1 MKQKQLK
8 KRKKYIYDVI
18 CTKDYQPMRAREIA
32 ILLQV
37 PREKRG
43 DLQDTL
49 DGLVQEGRVA
59 MDRRGRYYKAPAV
72 KPGKASK
79 KKAKEKHADTL
90 CGVFVSHPRGFGFVE
105 IDGEEQDYFIP
116 GEYTGGAF
124 HMDTVEIIPL
134 PQQGGK
140 RREARVAAVR
150 EHGITEVVGTFEQ
163 DRAFGFVRS
172 DNMKIGRDIFVSQ
185 KNAGGARDGQKV
197 VVRLTEYGGHH
208 RSPEGKVTEILG
220 DSRDPG
226 VDVLSVARSMGLP
239 MEFPERVMNQAL
251 RVAGEVSE
259 ADRNGRE
266 DLRDLQMVTIDGE
279 DAKDLD
285 DAVSLTVEG
294 GMYHLGVHI
303 ADVSNYVQAGSA
315 LDREAFKRGTSV
327 YLVDRVLPMLPV
339 QLSNGICSLNAGE
352 DRLALSCLM
361 DIDSSGRVVDHR
373 IVESVIRVNRRMTYT
388 EVNHILTDPDG
399 DTARAY
405 GALTPMLLAMG
416 ELSARIRSRRS
427 GRGSIDFDFPECK
440 IILGAT
446 GHPIEIRPYERNAA
460 TDLIEDFM
468 LSANETVAREFCE
481 REIPFVYRTHEN
493 PDRERLE
500 GVLHFIHTLGI
511 RTKKARQE
519 VSPGEIQEILDGLR
533 GNPCEDLVSRLL
545 LRSMKQAKYT
555 TACTGHFGLAAKYYC
570 HFTSPIRRYPDLQI
584 HRIIKDSIRGRL
596 KPEKIAWY
604 GEHLESVAAQSST
617 TERRAQEAERETD
630 KMKMA
635 EYMSCHLEEIF
646 SGRIS
651 GVTSWGIFVEL
662 PNTVEGLV
670 RLSDMVDDYYQF
682 DEEHYQIAGEHSR
695 KAYRLGDPVRVR
707 VKGADPAARTIDFTL
722 VDGERE
728 KDGQT

>member
-1 MKQKQLK
+1 MKAKQLK

-37 PREKRG
+37 PEEKRR

-49 DGLVQEGRVA
+49 DSLLQDGRVA
-59 MDRRGRYYKAPAV
+59 VDRRGRYYKASARKQG
-72 KPGKASK
+72 KPSK
-79 KKAKEKHADTL
+79 KKEKYADAVR
-90 CGVFVSHPRGFGFVE
+90 GVFVGHPRGCGFVE
-105 IDGEEQDYFIP
+105 VEGADQDFFVP
-116 GEYTGGAF
+116 GEYVNGAF

-134 PQQGGK
+134 PAGSGK
-140 RREARVAAVR
+140 RREARVAAILD
-150 EHGITEVVGTFEQ
+150 HGVTEVVGTYEQ
-163 DRAFGFVRS
+163 DRSFGFVRS
-172 DNMKIGRDIFVSQ
+172 DNSRICRDIFVSR

-197 VVRLTEYGGHH
+197 VVKLTDYGGHH

-220 DSRDPG
+220 DSSDPG

-239 MEFPERVMNQAL
+239 MEFPERVANQAL
-251 RVAGEVSE
+251 RVAGVVSE
-259 ADRNGRE
+259 ADRSGRE
-266 DLRDLQMVTIDGE
+266 DLREMLMVTIDGE

-285 DAVSLTVEG
+285 DAVSLTVEDG
-294 GMYHLGVHI
+294 IFHLGVHI

-361 DIDSSGRVVDHR
+361 DMDASGRVIGHR
-373 IVESVIRVNRRMTYT
+373 IVESVIRVDRRMSYA
-388 EVNHILTDPDG
+388 EVNNILTGQDEELSG
-399 DTARAY
+399 EY
-405 GALTPMLLAMG
+405 GPLKSMLKAMG
-416 ELSARIRSRRS
+416 ELSIRIRSRRS

-446 GHPIEIRPYERNAA
+446 GHPMEIKPYERNAA

-481 REIPFVYRTHEN
+481 RKIPFVYRTHEN
-493 PDRERLE
+493 PDRDRMES
-500 GVLHFIHTLGI
+500 VLHFIHTLGI
-511 RTKKARQE
+511 RTVKAGQE
-519 VSPGEIQEILDGLR
+519 MSPGEVQDILDRLK

-596 KPEKIAWY
+596 KPEKVAWY
-604 GEHLESVAAQSST
+604 AEHLDGVAVQSSM

-635 EYMSCHLEEIF
+635 EYMSYHLEEVF
-646 SGRIS
+646 AGRIS
-651 GVTSWGIFVEL
+651 GVTAWGIFVEL
-662 PNTVEGLV
+662 PNTVEGMV
-670 RLSDMVDDYYQF
+670 RLADMVDDYYRF
-682 DEEHYQIAGEHSR
+682 DEERYQIVGEHSG
-695 KAYRLGDPVRVR
+695 KTYRLGDPVRVR
-707 VKGADPAARTIDFTL
+707 VKGADAAARTIDFSLTENDL
-722 VDGERE
+722 
-728 KDGQT
+728 

>member
-1 MKQKQLK
+1 MKPKQLK

-32 ILLQV
+32 ILLQI
-37 PREKRG
+37 PKEKRR

-49 DGLVQEGRVA
+49 DSLLQDGKVA
-59 MDRRGRYYKAPAV
+59 MDKRGRYYKAPA
-72 KPGKASK
+72 GKAGRPS
-79 KKAKEKHADTL
+79 AKRGKERRADAIR
-90 CGVFVSHPRGFGFVE
+90 GVYVGHPRGFGFVE
-105 IDGEEQDYFIP
+105 VEGEEEDYFIP
-116 GEYTGGAF
+116 GEYTNGAF
-124 HMDTVEIIPL
+124 HMDTVEILPL
-134 PQQGGK
+134 PAGSGK
-140 RREARVAAVR
+140 RREARVAAIL

-163 DRAFGFVRS
+163 DRAFGFVKS
-172 DNMKIGRDIFVSQ
+172 DNSRVCRDIFIPQ
-185 KNAGGARDGQKV
+185 KDAGGARDGQKV
-197 VVRLTEYGGHH
+197 VVKLTDYGGHH

-226 VDVLSVARSMGLP
+226 VDVLSVARGMGLP
-239 MEFPERVMNQAL
+239 MEFPERVLNQAR
-251 RVAGEVSE
+251 RVAETVSE

-266 DLRDLQMVTIDGE
+266 DLRDVLMVTIDGE

-285 DAVSLTVEG
+285 DAVSLMVEDG
-294 GMYHLGVHI
+294 VYHLGVHI

-361 DIDSSGRVVDHR
+361 DMDASGRVIAHR
-373 IVESVIRVNRRMTYT
+373 IVESVIRVDRRMSYT
-388 EVNHILTDPDG
+388 EVNRILTGQDEDP
-399 DTARAY
+399 ARDCGSLA
-405 GALTPMLLAMG
+405 PMLKAMG

-427 GRGSIDFDFPECK
+427 GRGSIDFDFPECR
-440 IILGAT
+440 IILSAT
-446 GHPIEIRPYERNAA
+446 GHPIEIKPHERNAA

-493 PDRERLE
+493 PDRDRME
-500 GVLHFIHTLGI
+500 GALHFIHTLGI
-511 RTKKARQE
+511 RTAKAGQE
-519 VSPGEIQEILDGLR
+519 MSSGEVQEILDKLK
-533 GNPCEDLVSRLL
+533 GNPCEELVSRLL

-604 GEHLESVAAQSST
+604 AEHLDEVAAQSSV

-635 EYMSCHLEEIF
+635 EYMSYHLEEVF
-646 SGRIS
+646 AGRIS
-651 GVTSWGIFVEL
+651 GVTAWGIFVEL
-662 PNTVEGLV
+662 PNTVEGMI
-670 RLSDMVDDYYQF
+670 RLADMVDDYYRF
-682 DEEHYQIAGEHSR
+682 DEEQYQVVGEHSGR
-695 KAYRLGDPVRVR
+695 TYRLGDPVRVR
-707 VKGADPAARTIDFTL
+707 VKGADAAAKTIDFSL
-722 VDGERE
+722 VDGE
-728 KDGQT
+728 